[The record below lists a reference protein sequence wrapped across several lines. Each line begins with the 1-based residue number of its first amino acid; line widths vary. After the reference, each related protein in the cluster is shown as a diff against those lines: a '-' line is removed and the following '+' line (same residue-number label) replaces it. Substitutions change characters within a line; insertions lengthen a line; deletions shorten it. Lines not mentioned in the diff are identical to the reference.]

1 MHAFCGLNKS
11 DMSFSDVMEKLPQGD
26 FSLTL
31 KNQCENL
38 NSSYLRILCMSTII
52 NTEMYYIIISVII
65 YSHGLTQLHARK
77 ILLNLNIISE

>member
-52 NTEMYYIIISVII
+52 NTEMHYDVSNVYNYFCYY
-65 YSHGLTQLHARK
+65 L
-77 ILLNLNIISE
+77 